1 MSARTVSA
9 SLTLGGEHDTKP
21 SMIEFI
27 VTSSAGTPLRRIERR
42 TYDNGFATDKKR
54 KREQK
59 SEKKQ
64 KKTDKSGGGQWR
76 GGGAVNEGQKKKK
89 IPGTVLVAAKHK
101 NRGRRAGRGSNSRPT
116 LLQQRKRTRD
126 VTAPKKHRPQ

>member
-64 KKTDKSGGGQWR
+64 KKNRQER
-76 GGGAVNEGQKKKK
+76 GGGRAVNEGQKKKK
-89 IPGTVLVAAKHK
+89 IPGTVLVAVKYK
-101 NRGRRAGRGSNSRPT
+101 NRGRRETRIQQPTNSPAATEEDKGRNRP
-116 LLQQRKRTRD
+116 
-126 VTAPKKHRPQ
+126 